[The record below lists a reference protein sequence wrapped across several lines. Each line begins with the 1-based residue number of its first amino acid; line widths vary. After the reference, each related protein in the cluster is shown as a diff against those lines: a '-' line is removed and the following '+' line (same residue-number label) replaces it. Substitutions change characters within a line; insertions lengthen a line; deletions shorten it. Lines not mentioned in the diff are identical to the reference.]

1 MTEHKYTDEE
11 VIKALECC
19 ASHLYA
25 CEDCHYLGKCRLL
38 EKDAIDLINRQKAEI
53 ADLQDGIKCEEETNK
68 HLSGEHITLMK
79 ECYGLKA
86 EIVRLEA
93 ETKRLKDMFE
103 DNETQRSYTI
113 NMLGEHLDKA
123 KGEIAFWM
131 DAAANA
137 KKEAVKEFA
146 EKVKEY
152 AEWYTDDNCSFD
164 YIPLEDIDNAV
175 KEFTEE
181 KT

>member
-38 EKDAIDLINRQKAEI
+38 EKDAIDLINRQKAE
-53 ADLQDGIKCEEETNK
+53 
-68 HLSGEHITLMK
+68 
-79 ECYGLKA
+79 
-86 EIVRLEA
+86 V
-93 ETKRLKDMFE
+93 
-103 DNETQRSYTI
+103 
-113 NMLGEHLDKA
+113 
-123 KGEIAFWM
+123 AFWM

-146 EKVKEY
+146 EKLKGIY
-152 AEWYTDDNCSFD
+152 INDKRYDRPNAHTMLIKLFANIDD
-164 YIPLEDIDNAV
+164 LV